1 VSSLTKHKSHIP
13 DDYAA
18 ACKKQIMDN
27 VLSSPDPTAPL
38 TYETLPTPQSI
49 RLLKL
54 PRKEE
59 FSLLPISGISVTIHT
74 YALEDAP
81 PFNALSYTWGK
92 PYQETSDDD
101 PESLPEF
108 VRIIKCNGI
117 KIKVTQNLFDGL
129 VSFKQLGIGGFL
141 WVDAVCIN
149 QADLNERSSKVLLMG
164 EVYSQAENVL
174 VWLGHHAEGIEEFS
188 WATTDF
194 LDLVQSPD
202 DPTFVRSPYT
212 VSGLLDEPFW
222 VEHGLEWP
230 AAKLVKV
237 YDFYISCR
245 WFSRMWVFQEVALA
259 KNVRFFCGRTELSL
273 QRTMLFAMLL
283 RRVGWL
289 SAVAGMAS
297 VNKGDA
303 REWLTEILIVWNVT
317 TQWDFGLTSDPVS
330 GLWTEGIM
338 NGPIS
343 ELYMLLWLCR
353 RYSCFDP
360 RDKIYALLGFISRK
374 LSRRSISIVNY
385 VRPDYK
391 TEANILFTNVMSFIL
406 SNSTTL
412 DLVGDTRRSA
422 PNLNPYQLPS
432 WVIDFSSSKR
442 ASSATIFF
450 KPVDTALC
458 LSDIAPTFRVQGS
471 ILHCSGAVLDEIS
484 IIQYSN
490 LEDSFRLAID
500 GRPLLRFFQFYLK
513 VPYIVRGMPRLLLL
527 CRTMIMGQ
535 SSIEGEDFE
544 LSQDL
549 RLEADAFMK
558 SYMIILLLHYSE
570 HDANLMTGCS
580 EVLDCFL
587 DSESAAEREIVE
599 YIIERGLYTRQGN
612 GSQER
617 LTEEDLDKLLISLDN
632 ACAVYNISMNR
643 ALFRRRLYITKRGF
657 LGMGLETIQEGD
669 QVWLLCDARVPMVL
683 RPTKVPDEFTVVGE
697 CYLHEFMNGEML
709 NEEWGVK
716 ENIHPIKII

>member
-1 VSSLTKHKSHIP
+1 
-13 DDYAA
+13 
-18 ACKKQIMDN
+18 MDN
-27 VLSSPDPTAPL
+27 ALSPPDPTASL
-38 TYETLPTPQSI
+38 TYETLPTPRSI

-59 FSLLPISGISVTIHT
+59 FSLLPSLGISVTIHT
-74 YALEDAP
+74 FALEDAP

-92 PYQETSDDD
+92 PYRETSGDD
-101 PESLPEF
+101 PESPPEF
-108 VRIIKCNGI
+108 VKTIKCNGI
-117 KIKVTQNLFDGL
+117 KIKVTRNLFDGL
-129 VSFKQLGIGGFL
+129 VSFKQLGICGFL

-149 QADLNERSSKVLLMG
+149 QADLNERSSQVLFMG

-194 LDLVQSPD
+194 LDLVQSPEE
-202 DPTFVRSPYT
+202 PTFVRSPFT
-212 VSGLLDEPFW
+212 ASSLVDEPFW
-222 VEHGLEWP
+222 AEHGLEYP
-230 AAKLVKV
+230 VAKLIKV
-237 YDFYISCR
+237 YNFYISCR

-259 KNVRFFCGRTELSL
+259 KNVRFFCGRNELSF
-273 QRTMLFAMLL
+273 QRTTLFAVLL
-283 RRVGWL
+283 SRVGWL
-289 SAVAGMAS
+289 SSVAAIANINRGNAP
-297 VNKGDA
+297 D
-303 REWLTEILIVWNVT
+303 WLTEILIIWFVT
-317 TQWDFGLTSDPVS
+317 GQYNLGLTTDPVS
-330 GLWTEGIM
+330 ALWTEGVLWTKGIR

-343 ELYMLLWLCR
+343 KLYVLLYLCR

-360 RDKIYALLGFISRK
+360 RDKIYALLGFISQK

-391 TEANILFTNVMSFIL
+391 TDVNILFTDVMSFIL
-406 SNSTTL
+406 SSSTTL
-412 DLVGDTRRSA
+412 DLIGDTRRSA
-422 PNLNPYQLPS
+422 SNSHPYQLPS
-432 WVIDFSSSKR
+432 WVIDFSASKQ
-442 ASSATIFF
+442 ASSATTFV
-450 KPVDTALC
+450 KPVDAALC

-471 ILHCSGAVLDEIS
+471 ILHCSGAVFEEIS

-490 LEDSFRLAID
+490 LEDSFRVAID

-513 VPYIVRGMPRLLLL
+513 IPYIVRRMPRLLLL
-527 CRTMIMGQ
+527 CRTIIMEQ

-558 SYMIILLLHYSE
+558 SCMIILLLHYSE

-599 YIIERGLYTRQGN
+599 HIVERGLYTRQGN

-617 LTEEDLDKLLISLDN
+617 LTEEDLKKLLLSLDN
-632 ACAVYNISMNR
+632 ACAVYKIFLNQ
-643 ALFRRRLYITKRGF
+643 ALLRRRLYITKRGL

-669 QVWLLCDARVPMVL
+669 QVWLLCDAHVPMVL
-683 RPTKVPDEFTVVGE
+683 RPTTVPDEFTVVGE

-709 NEEWGVK
+709 NEELGVK